1 MWLMPTSP
9 IPRLSHWLSLMG
21 GKSFIVLIKSET
33 EQTLNHFNREE
44 LWQTK
49 RRLVRTRFAVVRH
62 SRTENIAAPRVK
74 VPAKLLK
81 LIAIGMPVS
90 RTGRGTVLTVRVRK
104 SDAES
109 FAKGKLTFDQFE
121 QKATIA
127 AYLGPAS
134 HGSSASFRGVSY
146 PSRYPVP
153 PVAR

>member
-1 MWLMPTSP
+1 
-9 IPRLSHWLSLMG
+9 MG

-81 LIAIGMPVS
+81 LIAIVDTPSVPAIFNS
-90 RTGRGTVLTVRVRK
+90 SWFFLKNER
-104 SDAES
+104 DA
-109 FAKGKLTFDQFE
+109 
-121 QKATIA
+121 
-127 AYLGPAS
+127 
-134 HGSSASFRGVSY
+134 
-146 PSRYPVP
+146 
-153 PVAR
+153 